1 MMCQIERLHKSLL
14 CAYLGIFVVLS
25 VSGELSFSIEEE
37 VSGEC
42 PRMLPDID
50 TLNTGPATLVTCQ
63 ARLGQTNNWTE
74 TCKILPRLAD
84 ILFKTS

>member
-1 MMCQIERLHKSLL
+1 MCQIERLHKSLL

-37 VSGEC
+37 VRKLQC
-42 PRMLPDID
+42 PRMLPDIE